1 MAKKASNP
9 CTRCGK
15 ERIVVST
22 SYEKTQGTTLT
33 IRVTECPD
41 PDCQKKV
48 DEKLSNEKRRR
59 EELNYAKEDRLNK
72 RKGLHFAKAP
82 VQSS

>member
-48 DEKLSNEKRRR
+48 DGMLGLEQEKRHQSFLLR
-59 EELNYAKEDRLNK
+59 EKKMSA
-72 RKGLHFAKAP
+72 RKP
-82 VQSS
+82 VKTSN